1 MSEPT
6 IEELQASVERLT
18 KSLEAERA
26 AHKESKRKAAEFTGT
41 MRSALALGDDADE
54 AAIVARLGDTES
66 VVTAKTAALAAE
78 RDAARTEVNTI
89 KAEWADFKITAA
101 LGEAFRRSGA
111 MEQNT
116 ADYMALA
123 KPLFTLG
130 SDGGIVTRD
139 GAPNTVPGMTPDQWI
154 VAQLRSARPHWWPLS
169 SGGGAKGAG
178 GLPPSAGVDLSG
190 FRSGNVTAMMSAIGT
205 YGEAAVLRALR
216 QSGIPAPAW
225 LAKGAR

>member
-1 MSEPT
+1 MSDTNPNNPT
-6 IEELQASVERLT
+6 PTAEELSAQLTALRAGLAKSV
-18 KSLEAERA
+18 
-26 AHKESKRKAAEFTGT
+26 G
-41 MRSALALGDDADE
+41 LGEDADE
-54 AAIVARLGDTES
+54 AAILARLGDTES
-66 VVTAKTAALAAE
+66 VVTAKTAVLAAE
-78 RDAARTEVNTI
+78 RDAARTETVKI

-101 LGEAFRRSGA
+101 LSEAFHRSGA
-111 MEQNT
+111 MEQNA

-169 SGGGAKGAG
+169 SGGAKGAG

-216 QSGIPAPAW
+216 QSGIPAPTW
-225 LAKGAR
+225 LAKGAQ